1 MTEVVII
8 DGVRTPIGKLG
19 GGLSSVRPDDLLA
32 ETYKALIE
40 RTGINADEITEVIAG
55 CGNQGGEDN
64 RDVARM
70 SALLAGFPK
79 EVPGVTVNRNC
90 SSALEAVNFAAKTIL
105 VGEGDLTIGS
115 GVESMSRAPWSMMKP
130 ERLPTTTAPK
140 MWDTTVG
147 WRFNN
152 SKMDE
157 MYPIISLG
165 EGAEVIAEEMQIS
178 REEQDKYSLESH
190 RRAVAAI
197 NERKF
202 ADEIIPISVAQ
213 KRGTTVVINTDEH
226 PRYEKKN
233 ENYELAVDMESLG
246 NLRPAFKKNGSVTA
260 GNSSGINDGAAAL
273 LMANRD
279 KSKELKL
286 KPMLR
291 WVGSASA
298 GTDPSHFAYGPVPAT
313 EKLLKRFN
321 LKIEDIGLI
330 ELNEAFA
337 SQTIG
342 CMRQLGLNNSNVNV
356 NGGAIALGHPTG
368 CSGARILVT
377 LMHEMKRRAPM
388 MSQDKPF
395 YGIATLCVGVGM
407 GSSTLVEWVGHK

>member
-1 MTEVVII
+1 MPYKLIKRFIRENNMSEVVII
-8 DGVRTPIGKLG
+8 DGVRTPIGKIG
-19 GGLSSVRPDDLLA
+19 GVLSSVRPDDLLA
-32 ETYKALIE
+32 ETYKALIM
-40 RTGINADEITEVIAG
+40 RTGINAEEITEVIAG

-79 EVPGVTVNRNC
+79 EVPGITVNRNC

-105 VGEGDLTIGS
+105 VGEGNMTIGS

-130 ERLPTTTAPK
+130 ERLPSTVAPK
-140 MWDTTVG
+140 LWDTTVG

-152 SKMDE
+152 PKMDE
-157 MYPIISLG
+157 MFPIISLG
-165 EGAEVIAEEMQIS
+165 EGAEIIAEEMQIS

-190 RRAVAAI
+190 KRAIAAI
-197 NERKF
+197 NNNKF
-202 ADEIIPISVAQ
+202 NDEIIPISVPQ
-213 KRGTTVVINTDEH
+213 KRGGDIIISIDEH
-226 PRYEKKN
+226 PRYEKN
-233 ENYELAVDMESLG
+233 DQNYDVAVDMENLG

-273 LMANRD
+273 LLASKE

-286 KPMLR
+286 KPLLR

-313 EKLLKRFN
+313 KKLLERFN

-342 CMRQLGLNNSNVNV
+342 CMRQLGLDNSIVNV

-377 LMHEMKRRAPM
+377 
-388 MSQDKPF
+388 
-395 YGIATLCVGVGM
+395 
-407 GSSTLVEWVGHK
+407 